1 MISILTCTWPALRL
15 FLAAA
20 EAELRS
26 RTIVASVTFGG
37 CSLVDFN
44 YRIQLLLAIL
54 SFDRPDCSRE

>member
-44 YRIQLLLAIL
+44 YRIQ
-54 SFDRPDCSRE
+54 